1 MNWWNNFIQGVM
13 GRENQVGVRRPVGGL
28 NLYSP
33 TAPVRQQSLQD
44 ASVNAKLADMELRKA
59 AEVAKREE
67 EAALL
72 KVANE
77 MQVERDLHN
86 VGAELQVE
94 RDGLLNRRMHEDIP
108 IVDTGFKPRR
118 EVTNKTATVGSDRIG
133 EGDSRTF
140 TKNGKSLANVT
151 AEQLSA
157 TGMSLRGY
165 MNAWKQFGQRPTPER
180 MREWFK

>member
-1 MNWWNNFIQGVM
+1 MDFLNNPFFKGTSLGRFFGVADPQLNKTLHATQFPEDVTNRAAVWQGRGAPYATVK
-13 GRENQVGVRRPVGGL
+13 QVVSNMQQAEEAQAL
-28 NLYSP
+28 E
-33 TAPVRQQSLQD
+33 AVRQ
-44 ASVNAKLADMELRKA
+44 
-59 AEVAKREE
+59 
-67 EAALL
+67 
-72 KVANE
+72 E
-77 MQVERDLHN
+77 MQ
-86 VGAELQVE
+86 AE

-140 TKNGKSLANVT
+140 TKNGKTLANVT

-157 TGMSLRGY
+157 SGMSLRGY